1 MDSDHFGVTL
11 KMSVENFLGTRL
23 RKNLPELPNLTG
35 LKLREAAGAISKL
48 TLGSMRRKPSGRTG
62 SRFAL
67 PFAQNAAPRGLPGCG
82 VHAIVSNSLM
92 TTGTNVEKPLR
103 LALVGMSGT
112 GKTFWTKKLAD
123 SGVPAIS
130 CDDCI
135 EQKLAPRLAA
145 GGYAGI
151 NGVAAWMGWPDS
163 TTYAERESEYLTE
176 EIHALDEILNE
187 LEKHPEQ
194 SLALDTT
201 GSVIYAGNNL
211 LMRLRR
217 QMKIVYLAASA
228 QEQQLLIERY
238 LSDPKPVLWRGAF
251 QPKANETPRETVARC
266 YPLLIA
272 ARRQSYQALAH
283 CTLQV
288 ASLRDG
294 SLGAAAFLEM
304 VRVRAGGTR

>member
-1 MDSDHFGVTL
+1 VDTDLFGVTL
-11 KMSVENFLGTRL
+11 KMSVENFLETGP
-23 RKNLPELPNLTG
+23 RKNLPELPNATG
-35 LKLREAAGAISKL
+35 LKLRVAAGVFSNL
-48 TLGSMRRKPSGRTG
+48 TLGHMGCKPSGRTG

-67 PFAQNAAPRGLPGCG
+67 FFVQIAVPPGLPGCG
-82 VHAIVSNSLM
+82 VHAIVSNSPM
-92 TTGTNVEKPLR
+92 TTGTNTEKPLR

-163 TTYAERESEYLTE
+163 GTYAERESEYLTE

-187 LEKHPEQ
+187 LEKHPQQ
-194 SLALDTT
+194 SLVLDTT

-217 QMKIVYLAASA
+217 QMKIVYLATSA
-228 QEQQLLIERY
+228 PEQQLLIERY

-251 QPKANETPRETVARC
+251 QPKGNEAPRETVARC
-266 YPLLIA
+266 YPSLIS
-272 ARRQSYQALAH
+272 ARRQSYEALAH

-294 SLGAAAFLEM
+294 SLDAAAFLEM
-304 VRVRAGGTR
+304 IRARTGGGR

>member
-1 MDSDHFGVTL
+1 
-11 KMSVENFLGTRL
+11 
-23 RKNLPELPNLTG
+23 
-35 LKLREAAGAISKL
+35 
-48 TLGSMRRKPSGRTG
+48 
-62 SRFAL
+62 
-67 PFAQNAAPRGLPGCG
+67 
-82 VHAIVSNSLM
+82 M
-92 TTGTNVEKPLR
+92 TTGTNAEKPLR
-103 LALVGMSGT
+103 LALVGMSGA

-123 SGVPAIS
+123 NGVPAVS

-135 EQKLAPRLAA
+135 EQKLARRLAA

-163 TTYAERESEYLTE
+163 ATYAQRESEYLTE
-176 EIHALDEILNE
+176 EIHTLDEVLTS
-187 LEKHPEQ
+187 LEKQ
-194 SLALDTT
+194 TGKSLVLDTT

-238 LSDPKPVLWRGAF
+238 LNDPKPVLWRGAF

-266 YPLLIA
+266 YPSLIA
-272 ARRQSYQALAH
+272 ARRQSYEALAH

-288 ASLRDG
+288 GSLRDA
-294 SLGAAAFLEM
+294 SLDAAAFLEM
-304 VRVRAGGTR
+304 VRARNGGAR